1 MCSECFRQKEKQRD
15 LRMFPPTR
23 LSSAS
28 REHHVLCRSL
38 AESPADAVGKN
49 FLKTWAA
56 NVITQTHTWSSSS
69 GGADTQHSQNQ
80 TGAKA

>member
-15 LRMFPPTR
+15 LRLFPAHAPQ
-23 LSSAS
+23 LSFQ
-28 REHHVLCRSL
+28 RTPC
-38 AESPADAVGKN
+38 AEAPADAIGKN

>member
-15 LRMFPPTR
+15 LRLFPPTR

-28 REHHVLCRSL
+28 REHHVVCRTL
-38 AESPADAVGKN
+38 AVSCRCCWKKN
-49 FLKTWAA
+49 FFKTWAA
-56 NVITQTHTWSSSS
+56 NVITQTCTWPSSS

-80 TGAKA
+80 TDAKA